1 MFGVAKATM
10 AKDDNTFSPWAW
22 RAFDSG
28 LNSGCHASMAIDNEG
43 NVYGMIY
50 TSDLTTTIYSVASD
64 GSVRWTTPIEN
75 TGKQDQGGVV
85 IGTDGTVI
93 EKSGRYAWR
102 NCCIVSRWNYQ
113 MAI

>member
-1 MFGVAKATM
+1 M

-64 GSVRWTTPIEN
+64 GSVRWTTLLRIPAN
-75 TGKQDQGGVV
+75 K
-85 IGTDGTVI
+85 IG
-93 EKSGRYAWR
+93 EESLSA
-102 NCCIVSRWNYQ
+102 Q
-113 MAI
+113 MALYMPH

>member
-1 MFGVAKATM
+1 MK
-10 AKDDNTFSPWAW
+10 
-22 RAFDSG
+22 
-28 LNSGCHASMAIDNEG
+28 G

-64 GSVRWTTPIEN
+64 GSVTLDYPIEN

-85 IGTDGTVI
+85 IGTDGTVYASL
-93 EKSGRYAWR
+93 KSQGRYAWR